1 MNEDSNGKTLPV
13 MLTISEVAKYLKLH
27 ELTVRRLAR
36 EGELP
41 AFKVGRQWR
50 IQRTK
55 LQEWIDARSGQGAP
69 EDEDD

>member
-1 MNEDSNGKTLPV
+1 MTENTNEKTLPD
-13 MLTISEVAKYLKLH
+13 MMTISEVAEYLKLH

-55 LQEWIDARSGQGAP
+55 LQEWIDARSGQGAA
-69 EDEDD
+69 DAQYD

>member
-1 MNEDSNGKTLPV
+1 MTEDTESLHEMPD

-50 IQRTK
+50 IKRN
-55 LQEWIDARSGQGAP
+55 LLEAWIEERSGKGSP
-69 EDEDD
+69 TD